1 MKQIW
6 KRCLCALLLLALLPL
21 QVFAVEELPEAY
33 AQNQGEGSFLLSEDS
48 RFYFVSSE
56 APEDPETLLLIA

>member
-21 QVFAVEELPEAY
+21 QVFAVEELPET
-33 AQNQGEGSFLLSEDS
+33 ESDRKS
-48 RFYFVSSE
+48 VV
-56 APEDPETLLLIA
+56 